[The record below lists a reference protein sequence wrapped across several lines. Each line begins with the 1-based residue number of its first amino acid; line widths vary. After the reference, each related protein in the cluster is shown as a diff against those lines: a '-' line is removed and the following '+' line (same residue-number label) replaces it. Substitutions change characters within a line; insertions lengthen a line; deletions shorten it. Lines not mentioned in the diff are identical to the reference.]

1 MKAPPHPGLAV
12 KDELDE
18 LGLSI
23 ADAAEGLGVARQTL
37 HRLVS
42 GEAGISPEMAYRLE
56 RGIGSNADFWLRLQA
71 NYDLAEVRRHGD
83 AIAVRKLV
91 SRRLPVPPDAGPA

>member
-12 KDELDE
+12 RDELDE

-23 ADAAEGLGVARQTL
+23 AEAAEGLGVARQTL
-37 HRLVS
+37 HRLVG
-42 GEAGISPEMAYRLE
+42 GESGISPEMAYRLE

-71 NYDLAEVRRHGD
+71 NYDLAEVRRHAD
-83 AIAVRKLV
+83 AITVRKLV
-91 SRRLPVPPDAGPA
+91 PRQPATQPDAGTA